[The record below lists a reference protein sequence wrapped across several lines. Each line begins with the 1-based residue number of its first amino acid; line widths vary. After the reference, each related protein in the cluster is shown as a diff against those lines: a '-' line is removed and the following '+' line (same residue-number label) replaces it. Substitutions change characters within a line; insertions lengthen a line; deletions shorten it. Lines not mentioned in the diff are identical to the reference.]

1 MRRFLGAVTAVG
13 ALCVVGVATGPVA
26 AQAPGLPVVNAGVS
40 KGLKLGGMVV
50 FPNDAA
56 GGGTAFMVA
65 GTMGF
70 RRVAFGGF
78 VSSQNVS
85 GLQDRPYAGGGNVV
99 VKVAGGPLVPVSI
112 NLMGGFA
119 YSELA
124 LTPQRG
130 RAWRV
135 PVGLGI
141 AWTIPRPVVALKP
154 WIAPR
159 LDYRRNSGGGLG
171 SAVLTATDF
180 GLSGGVAFGFLNGL
194 GIDVAFDRIF
204 NDFAQKPSTVGM
216 GLSYSFK

>member
-1 MRRFLGAVTAVG
+1 MRRFQRAISAVG
-13 ALCVVGVATGPVA
+13 ALWAATAPVQ

-40 KGLKLGGMVV
+40 KGLTLGGMVG

-56 GGGTAFMVA
+56 GGGTAFMMT
-65 GTMGF
+65 GMIGF
-70 RRVAFGGF
+70 RRVALGGF
-78 VSSQNVS
+78 VSSQKIS
-85 GLQDRPYAGGGNVV
+85 GLPDRSYAGGGNVV
-99 VKVAGGPLVPVSI
+99 VKVAGGPLVPISI

-119 YSELA
+119 YSEVA
-124 LTPQRG
+124 LTPRLK
-130 RAWRV
+130 AWHV

-171 SAVLTATDF
+171 SVVSAATDF
-180 GLSGGVAFGFLNGL
+180 GLSGGVTFGFLNGL

-204 NDFAQKPSTVGM
+204 SDVAPKPTTLGV
-216 GLSYSFK
+216 GLSYSLK